1 MRTVN
6 KYWFF
11 IILIL
16 GKDSFQTLRFITDNE
31 RMNLFLLK
39 TFYFLLV
46 NFLSFHSYLIDKIQT
61 EFRISRLVLWFK
73 WHVMMSLLLTSVAY
87 LRINDFSLLIDGIF
101 LMFYEADER
110 YYCLD
115 TNSNTHLHNNH
126 PSWYNSSYLHIR
138 MKVHTYIH
146 TSTYKMLAIT

>member
-1 MRTVN
+1 MKTVN

-138 MKVHTYIH
+138 IK
-146 TSTYKMLAIT
+146 STYWHTNLYI